1 MTNNNNNINKMKN
14 YLSIISNHQHMSIF
28 DNSIDDFSLN
38 SNVISLEYV
47 EQEMLILILGNCWS
61 NSRG

>member
-1 MTNNNNNINKMKN
+1 MTNNNNNTNKMKN

-38 SNVISLEYV
+38 SNAISLEYV
-47 EQEMLILILGNCWS
+47 EQEMLIL
-61 NSRG
+61 R

>member
-14 YLSIISNHQHMSIF
+14 YLSIISNHEQMSTF

-38 SNVISLEYV
+38 SNAISLEYV

>member
-38 SNVISLEYV
+38 SNAISLEYV